1 MHVAFIAAIVA
12 GLGQQSVSASTPC
25 SAATLRSSEIA
36 VGDVRGLTTSVLE
49 PDSLKLVSA
58 KQFDRPCAALLQ
70 NSIMGSVQLADGR
83 AFREIDRTGR
93 YEVRNAAPFEDVYDR
108 RTIAERSDPRV
119 ADTPLRSS
127 DRVNARRVGGDF
139 VGVWK
144 IGGSWRV
151 QSFSQRD
158 DRTFT
163 QPRAVF
169 ASSLPIRSVMYFPGP
184 DTPSGRLE
192 VIQEQPNGTVRTLA
206 FDWWHGSAFERR

>member
-70 NSIMGSVQLADGR
+70 NSIMGSVR
-83 AFREIDRTGR
+83 TRRWSCFRNDRTGR

-127 DRVNARRVGGDF
+127 DRVNARRVGGDLL
-139 VGVWK
+139 V
-144 IGGSWRV
+144 
-151 QSFSQRD
+151 
-158 DRTFT
+158 
-163 QPRAVF
+163 
-169 ASSLPIRSVMYFPGP
+169 
-184 DTPSGRLE
+184 SGRLAGAGGSSPF
-192 VIQEQPNGTVRTLA
+192 PNGMIEPSLSHVRFSRPHSQFAASCTFRGLTL
-206 FDWWHGSAFERR
+206 RRGGLESFKNSRMEQ